1 MNITKILKISVVGI
15 GGDACGRG
23 SLKASSQEFKNSN
36 YRLNFILTTPYR
48 RILR

>member
-15 GGDACGRG
+15 GGNACGSG

-48 RILR
+48 RISR